1 VEVLKH
7 PIVIL
12 GLTVLLSAI
21 GAVSY
26 SWASWT
32 TKTLMSVDKR
42 TAVMASEIS
51 TIKNYMVRDYGYVEK
66 SDDATSVQAAK

>member
-1 VEVLKH
+1 
-7 PIVIL
+7 
-12 GLTVLLSAI
+12 
-21 GAVSY
+21 
-26 SWASWT
+26 
-32 TKTLMSVDKR
+32 MSVDKR

>member
-1 VEVLKH
+1 MKH

-12 GLTVLLSAI
+12 ALTVLISGI

-51 TIKNYMVRDYGYVEK
+51 TIKNHMVRDYGNLKK
-66 SDDATSVQAAK
+66 SDEATSIQAAR